1 MKKTINPIMV
11 GGTAS
16 HYQDENGMQ
25 YAQFDADFS
34 SPIVTPCEF
43 NAHVQRMRDGSL
55 YVNEKPRK
63 PRSLAIALWRGYCA
77 CLSLTV
83 QDRIQ
88 FTFSMDNSVFTE
100 REIAAMLGKASA
112 AARLFLIQDKNRNQ

>member
-11 GGTAS
+11 GGTAT

-25 YAQFDADFS
+25 YAQ
-34 SPIVTPCEF
+34 F

-63 PRSLAIALWRGYCA
+63 PRSLATVLWKGYCA

-88 FTFSMDNSVFTE
+88 FTFSMDNGVFTE

-112 AARLFLIQDKNRNQ
+112 AARLFLVQDKNRNQ